1 MKILAFD
8 SSAVSASVALTED
21 GKLLGESFLNA
32 GLTHSRTLMPMTREM
47 LNTAGFNL
55 EEIDAFAVS
64 AGPGSFTGL
73 RIAVSSVKGMAAA
86 LNKKCI
92 AVSTL
97 EAMAYNLPQ
106 IGEYTICAV
115 MDARCKQFYNALF
128 KIEKGGIIRLC
139 DDRAIM
145 VDKLSGELKDI
156 DGDIVLVGDGANLA
170 YSLISETDI
179 NKNIQLAPQALRYQK
194 ASSVAAAAFE
204 KYKKNEAVSAA
215 ALMPSYLRLSQA
227 ERELAAKNKGENK

>member
-21 GKLLGESFLNA
+21 GKLLGETYLNT
-32 GLTHSRTLMPMTREM
+32 GLTHSTTLMPMANELLKISNTQ
-47 LNTAGFNL
+47 LNDV
-55 EEIDAFAVS
+55 DAFAVS
-64 AGPGSFTGL
+64 VGPGSFTGL

-86 LNKKCI
+86 LDKKCI

-97 EAMAYNLPQ
+97 EAMAHNLPL
-106 IGEYTICAV
+106 IGTYTICCV

-128 KIEKGGIIRLC
+128 RVENGVISRLC
-139 DDRAIM
+139 EDRAIM
-145 VDKLSGELKDI
+145 VDKLSEELNSI
-156 DGDIVLVGDGANLA
+156 DGCIVLVGDGANLA
-170 YSLISETDI
+170 YSMISQSNENVKI
-179 NKNIQLAPQALRYQK
+179 SPQALRYQK

-204 KYKKNEAVSAA
+204 KYNNNETISAA

-227 ERELAAKNKGENK
+227 ERELIAKNKGDKK